1 MPKKRW
7 SAHDEQKYKGIL
19 RSCKLSQG
27 RKKGVTKE
35 CKRIAAATVERDR
48 GLEALGI
55 RRPAPMR
62 GLRSLPARGM
72 GAQLVSIDLGGT
84 VKQHRARARELIAKG
99 REVLPYGP
107 QVARD
112 LAVQAGDE
120 LTWVPRRR
128 GAPPGL
134 SPEDVAAVDLQKDA
148 GDKLFWADL
157 ARREEALREG
167 SEWERTRATREQSDE
182 GLAGLGCACSDGP
195 SGLGGKKRK
204 RSR

>member
-55 RRPAPMR
+55 RRPAPAR
-62 GLRSLPARGM
+62 GLRSIPARGM
-72 GAQLVSIDLGGT
+72 GAQLVSINLGGT

-120 LTWVPRRR
+120 LTWVPRDR
-128 GAPPGL
+128 GAAPGL
-134 SPEDVAAVDLQKDA
+134 SPDDTAAVDLQREADERMFMLDRARQSA
-148 GDKLFWADL
+148 GL
-157 ARREEALREG
+157 
-167 SEWERTRATREQSDE
+167 E
-182 GLAGLGCACSDGP
+182 GLDGCACSDGP

-204 RSR
+204 RSRR